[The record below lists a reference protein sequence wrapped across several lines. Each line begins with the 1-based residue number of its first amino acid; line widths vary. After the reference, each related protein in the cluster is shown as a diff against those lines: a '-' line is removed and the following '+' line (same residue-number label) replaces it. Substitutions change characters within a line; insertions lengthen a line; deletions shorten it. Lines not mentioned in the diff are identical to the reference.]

1 MHSFLRYVSYKR
13 FIVMIKWSPFF
24 YASMPLMNINLIFLT
39 CNIHVNPK
47 LPSFPSLGCAGDS
60 KGKNLL
66 NGSTTL
72 LASYYKIISLR
83 KIFDRSDTLFLH

>member
-1 MHSFLRYVSYKR
+1 M
-13 FIVMIKWSPFF
+13 
-24 YASMPLMNINLIFLT
+24 
-39 CNIHVNPK
+39 

-60 KGKNLL
+60 KGKNPL

>member
-1 MHSFLRYVSYKR
+1 
-13 FIVMIKWSPFF
+13 MIKWSPFF